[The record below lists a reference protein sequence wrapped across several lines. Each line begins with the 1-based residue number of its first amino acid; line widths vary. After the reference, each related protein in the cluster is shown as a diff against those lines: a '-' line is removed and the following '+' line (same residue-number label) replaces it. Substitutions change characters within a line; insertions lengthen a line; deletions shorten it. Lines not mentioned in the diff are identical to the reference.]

1 MAQKVSK
8 ARQNTYA
15 SYKAASKWKSNREA
29 KLRKLMKSNPN
40 NLQIATALKNVSY
53 RRYTPKSKFW
63 SKSMKSTAMI
73 LKEFCGRCPHAVFN
87 SNPVV
92 ASEAL
97 RTLSNVS
104 NLVLRSKNH
113 VSFSIKDRAK
123 IK

>member
-15 SYKAASKWKSNREA
+15 SYKIAAKWKSNREA

-40 NLQIATALKNVSY
+40 NLQIAAALKNVSY
-53 RRYTPKSKFW
+53 RRHTPKSNFW
-63 SKSMKSTAMI
+63 SKSMKNAARI
-73 LKEFCGRCPHAVFN
+73 LKEFCGRCPHTVFN
-87 SNPVV
+87 SNPAV

-104 NLVLRSKNH
+104 NLVLRSKTH

-123 IK
+123 FK